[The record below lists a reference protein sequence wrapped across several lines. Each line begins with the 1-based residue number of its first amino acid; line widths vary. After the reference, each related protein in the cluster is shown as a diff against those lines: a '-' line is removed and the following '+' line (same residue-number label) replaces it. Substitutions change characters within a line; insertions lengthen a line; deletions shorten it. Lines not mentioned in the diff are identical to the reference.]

1 MTYWATLYYAG
12 AVVLQLGFEGQT
24 LDECNLLADAI
35 RSDIERSYSDP
46 TKIDELTLSMF
57 PTNQFSVTC
66 EDQILQ
72 LDERYTK

>member
-12 AVVLQLGFEGQT
+12 AVVLQIGFEGQNF
-24 LDECNLLADAI
+24 DECNLLAEVM
-35 RSDIERSYSDP
+35 RSDIERSYSDL